1 MFTTILFDR
10 LPDNVYTM
18 MTLTQELELK
28 KKLLQESTR
37 MLTTQIQAAKEAMDE
52 AQESANEHHGAIED
66 KFESFR
72 ENCQI
77 QRDMYAR
84 QLDELITTM
93 GVLKRV
99 NSTKE
104 NKEVSFGAV
113 VMTEL
118 QNYFIGVS
126 LGEIKLDGESFYAI
140 SGLSPLYKAMEG
152 KTSGETFVF
161 RGKEYKVL
169 QVF

>member
-1 MFTTILFDR
+1 MPLKIDR
-10 LPDNVYTM
+10 LTDNLYTM

-28 KKLLQESTR
+28 KKLLQESTK
-37 MLTTQIQAAKEAMDE
+37 LLSTQIQAAKEAMDE

-72 ENCQI
+72 EACQI

-126 LGEIKLDGESFYAI
+126 LGEIKVDGESFYAI

-152 KTSGETFVF
+152 KTSGESFVF
-161 RGKEYKVL
+161 RDKTYQVL

>member
-1 MFTTILFDR
+1 
-10 LPDNVYTM
+10 M

-28 KKLLQESTR
+28 KKLLQESTK
-37 MLTTQIQAAKEAMDE
+37 LLSTQIQAAKEAMDE

-72 ENCQI
+72 EACQI

-126 LGEIKLDGESFYAI
+126 LGEIKVDGESFYAI

-152 KTSGETFVF
+152 KTSGESFVF
-161 RGKEYKVL
+161 RDKTYQVL